1 MNLDEMIV
9 GIIEGVE
16 KRLNGNYGNGVT
28 FPDKTKECIHKA
40 ADMCR
45 QTGVYINTKND
56 ASERLK
62 TGKASDLYMEMLA
75 KMANAPTFIHA
86 ACTPRLMLP
95 LISDA
100 IKREEQ
106 DGSAGTDIP
115 V

>member
-9 GIIEGVE
+9 NIMEGME
-16 KRLNGNYGNGVT
+16 KHLNGNYEDGVT
-28 FPDKTKECIHKA
+28 FPDEIKELIHEAAGECRKTGLYKA
-40 ADMCR
+40 S
-45 QTGVYINTKND
+45 KD

-62 TGKASDLYMEMLA
+62 TGKASDLYIEMLV
-75 KMANAPTFIHA
+75 KTANAPTFLHA
-86 ACTPRLMLP
+86 AGTPRLMLP

-106 DGSAGTDIP
+106 DGAAES